1 MTGYRTV
8 RTITGRKVFVR
19 MTREEIRDRRLFR
32 LEVVL
37 TPLIMILVFAKCAGM
52 I

>member
-1 MTGYRTV
+1 MTGYRTM

-32 LEVVL
+32 LEIIA

>member
-1 MTGYRTV
+1 MTGYRTM

-32 LEVVL
+32 LEIIA
-37 TPLIMILVFAKCAGM
+37 TPLLMIFLFAKCAGL

>member
-1 MTGYRTV
+1 MTGYRQM
-8 RTITGRKVFVR
+8 RTITGRKIFVQ

-32 LEVVL
+32 LEIVL
-37 TPLIMILVFAKCAGM
+37 TPLIMILVAAKCAGM

>member
-1 MTGYRTV
+1 MQGYREFRTV
-8 RTITGRKVFVR
+8 TGKKVWTR
-19 MTREEIRDRRLFR
+19 MTREEIRDRRMFR

-37 TPLIMILVFAKCAGM
+37 TPVIMILVFAKCAGM